1 MPFLGQI
8 LNAITEPEGPQ
19 KLVAIPPFAVILN
32 TNLVKREAYLVEK
45 QDTNLLRKDAAMAE
59 NKDSDL
65 QKIKELIEIM
75 KRNELVELEIS
86 HGDDKI
92 FLKRGQAQPVVGG
105 SGTDTVMAGPNV
117 SNVPVGPNAAQ
128 SSTSQAP
135 SPVSEP
141 QLEDDLVEIT
151 SPLVGTYYAT
161 PSPDSD
167 SYVEVGS
174 YVDAQAVVCIIEAMK
189 VMNEIKTETG
199 GTITEILVANG
210 QAVEYGQVLFR
221 IRPD

>member
-19 KLVAIPPFAVILN
+19 KLVAKPPFAVILN
-32 TNLVKREAYLVEK
+32 TYLVKREAYLVEK
-45 QDTNLLRKDAAMAE
+45 RDTNLLRKDTAMAE

-86 HGDDKI
+86 HGEDKI
-92 FLKRGQAQPVVGG
+92 FLKRCQAQPTVGG
-105 SGTDTVMAGPNV
+105 SGTEAVIGGPDI
-117 SNVPVGPNAAQ
+117 STAPAGPNAAQ
-128 SSTSQAP
+128 TSAQQVPP
-135 SPVSEP
+135 SVSEP
-141 QLEDDLVEIT
+141 QLEDDLVEIK
-151 SPLVGTYYAT
+151 SPLVGTYYMT
-161 PSPDSD
+161 PSPDSEP
-167 SYVEVGS
+167 YVEVGS

-199 GTITEILVANG
+199 GTIAEILVANG